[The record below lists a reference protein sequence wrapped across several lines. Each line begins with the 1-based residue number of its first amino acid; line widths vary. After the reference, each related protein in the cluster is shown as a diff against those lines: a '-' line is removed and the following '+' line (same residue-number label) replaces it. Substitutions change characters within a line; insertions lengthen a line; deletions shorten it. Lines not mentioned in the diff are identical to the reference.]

1 MNARFYVPGI
11 GRFASADT
19 IVPDSANPQSF
30 NRYSYV
36 ENRPINFSDPTGHCK
51 NGRGTGPGTCQV
63 LGAPD
68 VSIGTWRWYN
78 EVAPKNG
85 VQMHEMTTGEL
96 ELFID
101 AEIRGNV
108 SDAIGIGGT
117 VSAAFHTP
125 IASIELNFGK
135 EYVTDPDVEETT
147 LFWVFGGDVSIGFE
161 GGFKDFVKE
170 IFSREGPTAGGLQFG
185 FSPYVSAI
193 YNVSDVVSDYSGQ
206 FIYSTR
212 SAAHGVGGTW
222 GTASV
227 PGDTK
232 QQFAHSNVGGLFF
245 GEALSVNGG
254 TNYYVP
260 VYTYGREKLLPEVN
274 LFDYIMG
281 LIK

>member
-1 MNARFYVPGI
+1 MVSP
-11 GRFASADT
+11 DT
-19 IVPDSANPQSF
+19 IVPDPNNPQSF

-36 ENRPINFSDPTGHCK
+36 ENNPINFSDPTGHCK

-101 AEIRGNV
+101 AEIRGNI

-117 VSAAFHTP
+117 VSAAVHTP
-125 IASIELNFGK
+125 IVSLEFNFGK
-135 EYVTDPDVEETT
+135 EYVTDPDVGETT
-147 LFWVFGGDVSIGFE
+147 LFWVFGGDVSFGFE
-161 GGFKDFVKE
+161 GGFINFMKE
-170 IFSREGPTAGGLQFG
+170 MLSPEGPKAGGLQFG
-185 FSPYVSAI
+185 FSPYVSTI
-193 YNVSDVVSDYSGQ
+193 YNVDDVVSDYSGQ
-206 FIYSTR
+206 FLYHTK

-222 GTASV
+222 GTASA
-227 PGDTK
+227 PGNESDPLP
-232 QQFAHSNVGGLFF
+232 HSNVGGLFF
-245 GEALSVNGG
+245 GEALSVNEG

-260 VYTYGREKLLPEVN
+260 VYTAGGGGLLPEVN

-281 LIK
+281 LIE